1 MPYHR
6 GPYSAHPRDYKP
18 KGTRPYVQTSI
29 RKADRNLLWYLGA
42 NSDLEDGSVSS
53 GIYLL
58 CRFFR
63 ENPEVIALWREF
75 RQNPDFQIPEEAEV
89 IHG

>member
-1 MPYHR
+1 MPFHR
-6 GPYSAHPRDYKP
+6 GPYSPHPRDYKP
-18 KGTRPYVQTSI
+18 KGTRPYVQCSI
-29 RKADRNLLWYLGA
+29 RRPDRNLLWYLGA
-42 NSDLEDGSVSS
+42 NSDYEEGSVSS

-63 ENPEVIALWREF
+63 EHPEVITLWREF
-75 RQNPDFQIPEEAEV
+75 RKNPEFEIPKEAEV